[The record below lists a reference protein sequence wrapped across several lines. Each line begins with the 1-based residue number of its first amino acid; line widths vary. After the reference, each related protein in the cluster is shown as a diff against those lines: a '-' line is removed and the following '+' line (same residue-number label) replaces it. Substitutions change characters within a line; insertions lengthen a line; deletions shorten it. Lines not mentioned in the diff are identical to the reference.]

1 MTQQVIARSG
11 YWTSLGRSLN
21 QRADARDSSAF
32 ICKSLRLICDS
43 NTLRVNS
50 PLATVGAL
58 SNPRSFV
65 TADALDDERAALGE
79 RLGLS
84 DPALIRNRCY
94 VNGRWLGAASGDTFP
109 VDDPATREKLIS
121 VPNLSADE
129 THTAIADAAAA
140 FPSWSSM
147 TAAARSTML
156 RRWHDLIV
164 QHSDD
169 LAKIMVAEQGKP
181 AREAEGEMSYA
192 ASFVEWFSEEARR
205 TYGEIIPSHDGDS
218 RLFVLRQPVGVV
230 AAVTP
235 WNFPAAMVTRKAA
248 AALAAGCVV
257 VLKPSEETPLSA
269 LALVALA
276 ERAGLPPGV
285 LNVVTGDAETV
296 GGALASSDAV
306 RKLSFT
312 GSTDVGKSLQRRCAD
327 TVKRTSMELGGNAP
341 FIVFDDADVNA
352 AVDGAMTSKF
362 RNSGQTCVCAQRF
375 LAHASVADDFAE
387 KLAARAAALV
397 GGGDPGP
404 LINDQAMEKVE
415 AHVADALERGA
426 RALTGGE
433 RARPEGAPD
442 DAPFSY
448 YRPTVLAE
456 CARDAR
462 IFSEETFGPVAAVFS
477 FETEAEAIAMA
488 NDTRSGLAAY
498 VYTSD
503 AERMWRVGEALEAG
517 MVGANTG
524 AVSTAVAPF
533 GGVKESGV
541 GREGGKQGIDEY
553 LEVKYMCVRA

>member
-1 MTQQVIARSG
+1 
-11 YWTSLGRSLN
+11 
-21 QRADARDSSAF
+21 
-32 ICKSLRLICDS
+32 
-43 NTLRVNS
+43 
-50 PLATVGAL
+50 
-58 SNPRSFV
+58 
-65 TADALDDERAALGE
+65 
-79 RLGLS
+79 
-84 DPALIRNRCY
+84 
-94 VNGRWLGAASGDTFP
+94 
-109 VDDPATREKLIS
+109 
-121 VPNLSADE
+121 
-129 THTAIADAAAA
+129 
-140 FPSWSSM
+140 M

-375 LAHASVADDFAE
+375 
-387 KLAARAAALV
+387 
-397 GGGDPGP
+397 
-404 LINDQAMEKVE
+404 
-415 AHVADALERGA
+415 
-426 RALTGGE
+426 
-433 RARPEGAPD
+433 
-442 DAPFSY
+442 
-448 YRPTVLAE
+448 
-456 CARDAR
+456 
-462 IFSEETFGPVAAVFS
+462 
-477 FETEAEAIAMA
+477 
-488 NDTRSGLAAY
+488 
-498 VYTSD
+498 
-503 AERMWRVGEALEAG
+503 
-517 MVGANTG
+517 
-524 AVSTAVAPF
+524 
-533 GGVKESGV
+533 
-541 GREGGKQGIDEY
+541 
-553 LEVKYMCVRA
+553 

>member
-65 TADALDDERAALGE
+65 TADAMDDERAALGE

-109 VDDPATREKLIS
+109 VHNPATREKLIS

-230 AAVTP
+230 AAVTRGT
-235 WNFPAAMVTRKAA
+235 FRRRVTRAA
-248 AALAAGCVV
+248 AA
-257 VLKPSEETPLSA
+257 
-269 LALVALA
+269 
-276 ERAGLPPGV
+276 PPRMR
-285 LNVVTGDAETV
+285 
-296 GGALASSDAV
+296 GG
-306 RKLSFT
+306 
-312 GSTDVGKSLQRRCAD
+312 
-327 TVKRTSMELGGNAP
+327 P
-341 FIVFDDADVNA
+341 
-352 AVDGAMTSKF
+352 
-362 RNSGQTCVCAQRF
+362 
-375 LAHASVADDFAE
+375 
-387 KLAARAAALV
+387 
-397 GGGDPGP
+397 
-404 LINDQAMEKVE
+404 
-415 AHVADALERGA
+415 
-426 RALTGGE
+426 
-433 RARPEGAPD
+433 
-442 DAPFSY
+442 
-448 YRPTVLAE
+448 
-456 CARDAR
+456 
-462 IFSEETFGPVAAVFS
+462 
-477 FETEAEAIAMA
+477 
-488 NDTRSGLAAY
+488 
-498 VYTSD
+498 
-503 AERMWRVGEALEAG
+503 
-517 MVGANTG
+517 
-524 AVSTAVAPF
+524 
-533 GGVKESGV
+533 
-541 GREGGKQGIDEY
+541 
-553 LEVKYMCVRA
+553 